1 MLVWEVGQCY
11 KAAAD
16 ILYGVGMRKTV
27 CAMICGLSLLFCSMA
42 AASPVLLTISETE
55 NGQTRSWWP
64 SEFGA
69 DSSWTDAFER
79 QGVSVV
85 VPSKMPNPP
94 RLSPTVYGQKVLS
107 DVNARTMASL
117 FGAGTVLNGN
127 VVWDCRDVDN
137 GVECQA
143 SGTFNYLYSKQQVFE
158 FKRDIRVQA
167 SNAESAKRQI
177 ISRLAVEMSMPL
189 MGQTSGNAGIPVLID
204 KPVMIFDP
212 LPDADTLVALRKLIK
227 RIPGVEDVAERWV
240 SDGVLAIEVNPGK
253 PMSQSEFSQI
263 IQGVVSENAE
273 NLMIRQTRQNDQ
285 GAILEV
291 VKL

>member
-1 MLVWEVGQCY
+1 
-11 KAAAD
+11 
-16 ILYGVGMRKTV
+16 
-27 CAMICGLSLLFCSMA
+27 
-42 AASPVLLTISETE
+42 
-55 NGQTRSWWP
+55 
-64 SEFGA
+64 
-69 DSSWTDAFER
+69 
-79 QGVSVV
+79 
-85 VPSKMPNPP
+85 
-94 RLSPTVYGQKVLS
+94 
-107 DVNARTMASL
+107 
-117 FGAGTVLNGN
+117 
-127 VVWDCRDVDN
+127 
-137 GVECQA
+137 
-143 SGTFNYLYSKQQVFE
+143 
-158 FKRDIRVQA
+158 IRVQA